1 MTMLKLQEEL
11 KLSPYSS
18 LYDVIVPKDNELRL
32 LLEMVDFDFI
42 YDELACKYCLDDG
55 RNAVNPVQMF
65 KYLYLKVLYNLSD
78 RDLIKRA
85 KTDMAMKFFLGLN
98 PEDDVVHPSLLTKFR
113 RQRLKDSDLLDLL
126 INKSVKIA
134 LDKGLIESNKIIIDS
149 THTASSFNQKTPIE
163 TLRSKS
169 KLLRKNIYK
178 INEDIKSE
186 LPDKNDTN
194 DLENEKAYTDNLLKK
209 TEEHPELLAVPAIEE
224 TFNSLKE
231 TQADIKEY
239 QDYSKDDD
247 AKVGHKTKDT
257 SFFGYKTHVAMTEER
272 IITAAIVTSGEKGDG
287 PFLQDLV
294 DITRENKVDV
304 QAVIGDRAYSGKDNI
319 SAAEEKNFVLVSGL
333 HPVMSNGSRKKD
345 DMWDFNKDAGMFI
358 CPAGHIATKKRR
370 EVRKDHPNY
379 NPVMK
384 YYFDINKCKTCP
396 LRENCYKDTKTKT
409 YSVSIQ
415 TDAHKYQKEF
425 ENTEYFQ
432 KNIKTRYKIE
442 AKNSEMKIKH
452 GYRTTQSS
460 GIEAM
465 KLQGAITIF
474 CVNMKRIQKLE
485 KKEKGKNE

>member
-1 MTMLKLQEEL
+1 MLKRQEEL

-42 YDELACKYCLDDG
+42 YDELASKYCLDDG
-55 RNAVNPVQMF
+55 RNAVNPIQMF

-98 PEDDVVHPSLLTKFR
+98 PEDDVIHPSLLTKFR
-113 RQRLKDSDLLDLL
+113 RQRLMDSNILDLL
-126 INKSVKIA
+126 ITKSVRVA
-134 LDKGLIESNKIIIDS
+134 LDKELIESNKIIIDS
-149 THTASSFNQKTPIE
+149 THTASSFNQKSPIE
-163 TLRSKS
+163 TLRAKS
-169 KLLRKNIYK
+169 KLVRKNIYR

-186 LPDKNDTN
+186 LPSKNETN
-194 DLENEKAYTDNLLKK
+194 DLEKEKAYTDNLLKK
-209 TEEHPELLAVPAIEE
+209 VEEHPELMAVPAVNES
-224 TFNSLKE
+224 FNSLKE

-272 IITAAIVTSGEKGDG
+272 IITAAIITSGEKGDG

-294 DITRENKVDV
+294 DSTREHEVNV
-304 QAVIGDRAYSGKDNI
+304 QTVIGDRAYSGKDNI
-319 SAAEEKNFVLVSGL
+319 EAAEEKKFVLVSGL

-358 CPAGHIATKKRR
+358 CPAGHIATRKRL

-379 NPVMK
+379 SPVMK
-384 YYFDINKCKTCP
+384 YYFDVNKCKTCP
-396 LRENCYKDTKTKT
+396 LRESCYKNTQSKT

-415 TDAHKYQKEF
+415 TDANKYQKDF
-425 ENTEYFQ
+425 EETEYFQ

-474 CVNMKRIQKLE
+474 CVNMKRIQQLL
-485 KKEKGKNE
+485 KEKSKENK

>member
-1 MTMLKLQEEL
+1 MTMLKRQEEL

-42 YDELACKYCLDDG
+42 YDELASKYCLDDG
-55 RNAVNPVQMF
+55 RNAVNPIQMF

-98 PEDDVVHPSLLTKFR
+98 PEDDVIHPSLLTKFR
-113 RQRLKDSDLLDLL
+113 RQRLMDSNILDLL
-126 INKSVKIA
+126 ITKSVRVA
-134 LDKGLIESNKIIIDS
+134 LDKELIESNKIIIDS
-149 THTASSFNQKTPIE
+149 THTASSFNQKSPIE
-163 TLRSKS
+163 TLRAKS
-169 KLLRKNIYK
+169 KLVRKNIYR

-186 LPDKNDTN
+186 LPSKNETN
-194 DLENEKAYTDNLLKK
+194 DLEKEKAYTDNLLKK
-209 TEEHPELLAVPAIEE
+209 VEEHPELMAVPAVNES
-224 TFNSLKE
+224 FNSLKE

-272 IITAAIVTSGEKGDG
+272 IITAAIITSGEKGDG

-294 DITRENKVDV
+294 DSTREHEVNV
-304 QAVIGDRAYSGKDNI
+304 QTVIGDRAYSGKDNI
-319 SAAEEKNFVLVSGL
+319 EAAEEKKFVLVSGL

-358 CPAGHIATKKRR
+358 CPAGHIATRKRL

-379 NPVMK
+379 SPVMK
-384 YYFDINKCKTCP
+384 YYFDVNKCKTCP
-396 LRENCYKDTKTKT
+396 LRESCYKNTQSKT

-415 TDAHKYQKEF
+415 TDANKYQKDF
-425 ENTEYFQ
+425 EETEYFQ

-474 CVNMKRIQKLE
+474 CVNMKRIQQLL
-485 KKEKGKNE
+485 KEKSKENK

>member
-1 MTMLKLQEEL
+1 MTMLKRQEEL

-42 YDELACKYCLDDG
+42 YDELASKYCLDDG
-55 RNAVNPVQMF
+55 RNAVNPIQMF

-98 PEDDVVHPSLLTKFR
+98 PEDDVIHPSLLTKFR
-113 RQRLKDSDLLDLL
+113 RQRLMDSNILDLL
-126 INKSVKIA
+126 ITKSVRVA
-134 LDKGLIESNKIIIDS
+134 LDNELIESNKIIIDS
-149 THTASSFNQKTPIE
+149 THTASSFNQKSPIE
-163 TLRSKS
+163 TLRAKS
-169 KLLRKNIYK
+169 KLVRKNIYR

-186 LPDKNDTN
+186 LPSKNETN
-194 DLENEKAYTDNLLKK
+194 DLEKEKAYTDNLLKK
-209 TEEHPELLAVPAIEE
+209 VEEHPELMAVPAVNES
-224 TFNSLKE
+224 FNSLKE

-272 IITAAIVTSGEKGDG
+272 IITAAIITSGEKGDG

-294 DITRENKVDV
+294 DSTREHEVNV
-304 QAVIGDRAYSGKDNI
+304 QTVIGDRAYSGKDNI
-319 SAAEEKNFVLVSGL
+319 EAAEEKKFVLVSGL

-358 CPAGHIATKKRR
+358 CPAGHIATRKRL

-379 NPVMK
+379 SPVMK
-384 YYFDINKCKTCP
+384 YYFDVNKCKTCP
-396 LRENCYKDTKTKT
+396 LRESCYKNTQSKT

-415 TDAHKYQKEF
+415 TDANKYQKDF
-425 ENTEYFQ
+425 EETEYFQ

-474 CVNMKRIQKLE
+474 CVNMKRIQQLL
-485 KKEKGKNE
+485 KEKSKENK

>member
-1 MTMLKLQEEL
+1 MTMLKRQEEL

-42 YDELACKYCLDDG
+42 YDELASKYCLDDG
-55 RNAVNPVQMF
+55 RNAVNPIQMF

-98 PEDDVVHPSLLTKFR
+98 PEDEVIHPSLLTKFR
-113 RQRLKDSDLLDLL
+113 RQRLKDSNILDLL
-126 INKSVKIA
+126 ITKSVQAA
-134 LDKGLIESNKIIIDS
+134 LDKKLIKSNKIIIDS
-149 THTASSFNQKTPIE
+149 THTASSFNQKSPIE
-163 TLRSKS
+163 TLRAKS
-169 KLLRKNIYK
+169 KLVRKNIYRV
-178 INEDIKSE
+178 NEDIKSE
-186 LPDKNDTN
+186 LPSKNETN
-194 DLENEKAYTDNLLKK
+194 DLEKEKTYTDNLLKK
-209 TEEHPELLAVPAIEE
+209 VEEHPELIAVPAVEE
-224 TFNSLKE
+224 SFNSLKE

-272 IITAAIVTSGEKGDG
+272 IITAAKITSGEKGDG

-294 DITRENKVDV
+294 DDTREREVEV

-319 SAAEEKNFVLVSGL
+319 KAAEEKKFVLVSGL

-358 CPAGHIATKKRR
+358 CPAGHIAKRKHR

-379 NPVMK
+379 NPVMI
-384 YYFDINKCKTCP
+384 YHFDVNKCKTCP
-396 LRENCYKDTKTKT
+396 LRENCYRDTKTKT

-425 ENTEYFQ
+425 EKTEYFQ
-432 KNIKTRYKIE
+432 ENIKTRYKIE

-474 CVNMKRIQKLE
+474 CVNMKRIQQLLRE
-485 KKEKGKNE
+485 KSKKK